1 MQQKVKS
8 QLDYMKE
15 ADKFEED
22 AIIPEEWIAER
33 RQSDR
38 EKYFEYYDDIKTSI
52 KEDW

>member
-1 MQQKVKS
+1 MQQKGKS

-22 AIIPEEWIAER
+22 AIIPEEWIAEQKKSER
-33 RQSDR
+33 D
-38 EKYFEYYDDIKTSI
+38 KYFDFYDDIKTSI